1 MVTKFF
7 KGRNVK
13 IGAFLLAFVLI
24 GASLSNVQF
33 STANAASNP
42 PSISKGYLRGVYENW
57 DCKDLKE
64 AYTYNA
70 HGLEYD
76 LFDIDGNRISSSNVA
91 HVVSTGD
98 FIKDAKNNVYKVVV
112 TGDIDGDGR
121 ISITDTAALKMHF
134 AGTITLEDELLQAAD
149 SEPNGYVNATD
160 YLRFKFH
167 IQKVYNI
174 YTNEYHTPDEP
185 SSDDTSDLYD
195 ESIWTSGW
203 M

>member
-13 IGAFLLAFVLI
+13 IGALFLAFVLI

-33 STANAASNP
+33 PTANAASNP

-57 DCKDLKE
+57 DCKSLKE
-64 AYTYNA
+64 AYTYDA
-70 HGLEYD
+70 HGFEYD

-98 FIKDAKNNVYKVVV
+98 YIKDAKNNVYKVVV
-112 TGDIDGDGR
+112 TGDIDSDGR

-134 AGTITLEDELLQAAD
+134 AGTIKLEDELLQAAD

-185 SSDDTSDLYD
+185 SSDDVSDLYD